1 MRSTKAIT
9 TITKQKMKE
18 MPRKASIY
26 SAPEVIK
33 LVTEFKAP
41 FEIRP
46 TIASTASKITAKM
59 PRPFKLPTM
68 SAPLNSIWLAI
79 ISAKTMKIHQSKL
92 LKLDVL
98 KIMPIMLQIKPR

>member
-1 MRSTKAIT
+1 MWSTKAIT

-26 SAPEVIK
+26 RAPEVIK
-33 LVTEFKAP
+33 LVREFKAL
-41 FEIRP
+41 FEISP
-46 TIASTASKITAKM
+46 TMASAMSKITAKM

-68 SAPLNSIWLAI
+68 SAPLSSIWLAI
-79 ISAKTMKIHQSKL
+79 IIARTMKTHQSTL

-98 KIMPIMLQIKPR
+98 KIIPIMLQIKPR